1 MLGAQVMQIAEP
13 GQMLADSYQTQQ
25 ANGNLV
31 LTRGAIDT
39 PVGSYYVSLNQAK
52 ANLIAAALEPDTPYS
67 YMSKRLITMPS
78 DIARVVAAPS
88 VVFEEE
94 AE

>member
-1 MLGAQVMQIAEP
+1 
-13 GQMLADSYQTQQ
+13 MLADSYQAQRS
-25 ANGNLV
+25 ASPV
-31 LTRGAIDT
+31 LTRGAIDA
-39 PVGSYYVSLNQAK
+39 PAGSYYVSLNQAK
-52 ANLIAAALEPDTPYS
+52 AHLITAALEPDTPYS
-67 YMSKRLITMPS
+67 YVSKSLITAPS